1 MGKLAIIIIFGAIVI
16 LFPIINSNLINHNPV
31 IDRFVQNYESRELQN
46 AATSYAAM
54 VIYNISED
62 SKNGSFNINNFNYTE
77 TAIDFENAAITVVTT
92 QDSGSVSSYNVMVTS
107 VLNNITA
114 TAEVVSEQIP
124 FSYYG
129 QFFNSWPGN
138 LYYGTGE
145 GVDGPLHINGG
156 LGVGQVPGPVFTGN
170 ITLTGSVS
178 YRAGAT
184 PENFMGFQ
192 GDSLIEGADAIAL
205 PNQLD
210 FLDKPGAV
218 QLDDLFEF
226 SDDIDDLYI
235 NFDDDGAGVGILEL
249 YAVPFDY
256 PDLSIPDSLAKYRK
270 IVRLDSLSSY
280 NNLVYS
286 ATMDLHLQGQ
296 MTGQLSI
303 ASEER
308 MFITDDI
315 TYKSDPLQETESTD
329 ILGLICNDN
338 IYIETRE
345 KPYTSGE
352 YYNEDDTDVYASI
365 FSTQSVKIVG
375 IRTSGISGSWPG
387 PTGRG
392 TFTTIGGRL
401 QEYASAT
408 WSGGSNFRG
417 FKEKIIYDK
426 RFRRL
431 RPPGIPFTL
440 ERRTSRW
447 RESVNVASNGWDAEE
462 EVIEAV
468 DYSYLN

>member
-1 MGKLAIIIIFGAIVI
+1 MGKLAIIIISGSIVI

-54 VIYNISED
+54 VIYNISQE
-62 SKNGSFNINNFNYTE
+62 SKAGTFDIADFNYTE
-77 TAIDFENAAITVVTT
+77 TATDFEDAAITVATVL
-92 QDSGSVSSYNVMVTS
+92 DSPSVSSYRVSVTS

-156 LGVGQVPGPVFTGN
+156 LGVGQIPGPVFTGN
-170 ITLTGSVS
+170 ISITGNVH

-184 PENFMGFQ
+184 PDNFMGFQ
-192 GDSLIEGADAIAL
+192 GDSLIEGADPITL

-210 FLDKPGAV
+210 FLDKPAAV
-218 QLDDLFEF
+218 QLDNLFEF
-226 SDDIDDLYI
+226 SSEIDDLYI
-235 NFDDDGAGVGILEL
+235 NFDDDAGGNGIMEV

-256 PDLSIPDSLAKYRK
+256 PDLAIPDSLAKYRK
-270 IVRLDSLSSY
+270 IIRLDSLSTY
-280 NNLVYS
+280 NDLVYS
-286 ATMDLHLQGQ
+286 QTKDLHLQGELN
-296 MTGQLSI
+296 GQLSV

-315 TYKSDPLQETESTD
+315 TYKVDPISDDTSTD
-329 ILGLICNDN
+329 ILGLISNDN
-338 IYIETRE
+338 VYIETRE

-352 YYNEDDTDVYASI
+352 YYNEDDTDVHASI
-365 FSTQSVKIVG
+365 FTTESVKIVG
-375 IRTSGISGSWPG
+375 IRTSDVCAYWPG
-387 PTGRG
+387 PRRRG

-408 WSGGSNFRG
+408 WSGSHNFRG
-417 FKEKIIYDK
+417 FKEKIIYDR
-426 RFRRL
+426 RFRQL

-447 RESVNVASNGWDAEE
+447 KESVNIAVSEWEE
-462 EVIEAV
+462 DEYEE
-468 DYSYLN
+468 